1 MRVGSR
7 AVHHKGDVPGGY
19 DDALWGMCNGTGRG
33 PSEVGGTAPGPRTDG
48 RGHRRGVSQ
57 VVEPGR
63 RDVGERYELAQL
75 IAAGGMGQVWRGTDV
90 LLGRPVAVK
99 VLRSEYTG
107 DPTFRARF
115 RAEAQHA
122 AALSHP
128 NIAAVFDYGETE
140 ATDGSGETL
149 AYLVMELVEGE
160 PLSAVLQREGR
171 LSAAAT
177 LSLLEQTAS
186 ALAEAHRVGL
196 VHRDVKPGNILVRDD
211 GSVKITDFG
220 IAWSAGSVPLTR
232 TGQVIGTPQYLAPE
246 VAEGSHALPASDV
259 YALGLVGYECL
270 TGHPAFDGDNAVTI
284 ALKQVRED
292 PDPLPDDLPSGVRA
306 LIRRALTKDPT
317 ARIPDGAAF
326 VAAVED
332 VRAGRPLPEP
342 PTTRAVAVP
351 VGPPT
356 GRHRAPV
363 PGARTAGPPG
373 RPRRRLAAVLVPVV
387 TLLLGAGAAAGV
399 FVAVSGNQGDGRPT
413 VVAAQ
418 TEDARIVLTAEDYVG
433 RQVDEVAL
441 ALSALGL
448 LVQRVEEVT
457 ADADPGV
464 VTAVDPAGAQ
474 LRPGDTV
481 RVLFAVAPEPAPV
494 PQRTSSPATRV
505 SDGDDDAR
513 QRPAPEPTSEPE
525 PTPTGSAESTPPET
539 PEELPT
545 STPPA
550 RTPPP
555 SSPTT
560 TQPTQTTT
568 TPGSSGPPR
577 TSAPPPP
584 AEVPSSEESS
594 DEDGDDWDRSER

>member
-1 MRVGSR
+1 
-7 AVHHKGDVPGGY
+7 
-19 DDALWGMCNGTGRG
+19 
-33 PSEVGGTAPGPRTDG
+33 
-48 RGHRRGVSQ
+48 

-63 RDVGERYELAQL
+63 RNLGDRYELAEL

-122 AALSHP
+122 AGLSHP

-149 AYLVMELVEGE
+149 AYLVMV
-160 PLSAVLQREGR
+160 
-171 LSAAAT
+171 
-177 LSLLEQTAS
+177 
-186 ALAEAHRVGL
+186 
-196 VHRDVKPGNILVRDD
+196 LVRAD

-246 VAEGSHALPASDV
+246 VAEGRHAVPASDV

-284 ALKQVRED
+284 ALKQVRDD
-292 PDPLPDDLPSGVRA
+292 PEPLPDELPRGVRT
-306 LIRRALTKDPT
+306 LIRRALAKDPA
-317 ARIPDGAAF
+317 ARIPDAAAF

-332 VRAGRPLPEP
+332 VRAGRPQPEP
-342 PTTRAVAVP
+342 APTRGIGLHP
-351 VGPPT
+351 GPP
-356 GRHRAPV
+356 PV
-363 PGARTAGPPG
+363 AGPAEGPAM
-373 RPRRRLAAVLVPVV
+373 RTVRPPSPRRLGAAAVLVPVV

-399 FVAVSGNQGDGRPT
+399 FVAVSSDRGDAGPT
-413 VVAAQ
+413 VVAAR
-418 TEDARIVLTAEDYVG
+418 TEDARIVLAAEDYVG
-433 RQVDEVAL
+433 RQVDEAAL

-457 ADADPGV
+457 DAADPGA

-481 RVLFAVAPEPAPV
+481 RVLFAVAPAPAPRPQRERAPETWASDGRDDEEPVRAPEPEPAPTPEPV
-494 PQRTSSPATRV
+494 PVPEPVESSAPSAPVQDGQEAGTSPAWTGSPSESTTAEPSPTDPAPSSPARPSGPASGSSAPV
-505 SDGDDDAR
+505 DGD
-513 QRPAPEPTSEPE
+513 
-525 PTPTGSAESTPPET
+525 AEDRG
-539 PEELPT
+539 
-545 STPPA
+545 
-550 RTPPP
+550 RT
-555 SSPTT
+555 
-560 TQPTQTTT
+560 
-568 TPGSSGPPR
+568 
-577 TSAPPPP
+577 
-584 AEVPSSEESS
+584 
-594 DEDGDDWDRSER
+594 ER